1 MQKIGGNMSEI
12 FSKLND
18 LKNVFK
24 FGEKIVPIIQSLIE
38 FMKEIVPLIENINAS
53 ITEST
58 AQMPKAANQIST
70 VTTQTEMATT
80 EILDMVDKIT
90 GQLSEMEAIIN
101 DFEAKKAKSE
111 EIKNIII
118 AKYGNDTELIN
129 LLKEY
134 VELNNYQSAFDK
146 FKEILLQANNDL
158 FQITLSLQVQDI
170 TSQQLAAVNHL
181 IESVN
186 LKLTSLIKE
195 IDQSDIREDIKVIG
209 IEAPMGANYDPNAR
223 YDKSEERQQN
233 VDEIIRQN
241 KQQASQE
248 EIDKLFS

>member
-90 GQLSEMEAIIN
+90 GQISEMEAIIA
-101 DFEAKKAKSE
+101 DFDAKQARSE
-111 EIKNIII
+111 EIKNTIIE
-118 AKYGNDTELIN
+118 KYGKDTELIS

-134 VELNNYQSAFDK
+134 VELNNYQNAFAK

-186 LKLTSLIKE
+186 YKLTSLIKE

-233 VDEIIRQN
+233 VDEIVRQT